1 MQAAILFY
9 LASRVFSALMGGA
22 AVFCLYY
29 AGKVSDPNTVGSLLI
44 NALIWGGCAA
54 TIVYFQG
61 KYLNNKF

>member
-9 LASRVFSALMGGA
+9 LASRVCSALMGGVA
-22 AVFCLYY
+22 LFCLYY
-29 AGKVSDPNTVGSLLI
+29 AGKVPDSNAVVSLLI

-61 KYLNNKF
+61 RYLNNKF

>member
-1 MQAAILFY
+1 MQAGILFY
-9 LASRVFSALMGGA
+9 LASRVFSALMGGMA
-22 AVFCLYY
+22 LFCLYY

-61 KYLNNKF
+61 RYLNNKF